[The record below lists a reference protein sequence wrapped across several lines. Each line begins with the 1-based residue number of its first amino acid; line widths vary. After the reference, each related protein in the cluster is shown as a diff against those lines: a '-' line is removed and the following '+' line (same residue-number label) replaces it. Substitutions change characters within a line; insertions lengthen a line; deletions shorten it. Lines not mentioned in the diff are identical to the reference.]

1 MHNTL
6 VTEGIYRLSAEVRD
20 TLFEGIWPI
29 PHGVSLSSYIVKG
42 DEVAVVDGLCGWD
55 GTRETLSAQL
65 AQMGIN
71 VKDIRYV
78 ILNHLEPDHSAWLEP
93 FKKLTGDVE
102 IVASARG
109 VEVANAF
116 YGLDSRYRCRA
127 VKSGDTIDLGGGRK
141 LVFEE
146 IPNVHWP
153 DTIATYETS
162 TGTLLPCDAF
172 GSFGTIA
179 DDAPFDDQLSEEQL
193 AFFETEALRYY
204 ANIVAGFS
212 LPVQKAIAKLAPV
225 DVRIIAPGHGIVWR
239 RDPGRIVRLY
249 EKLSSYGAGPAEPE
263 VTVIWGSMYGMT
275 ARGVEPVVE
284 GIKAEG
290 IQAHVHRVPDTHVSY
305 VLASALRS
313 GGIVLGMPT
322 YEYKMFPPMAHAL
335 DDLGRKK
342 IANRKA
348 FRFGSYS
355 WSGGAQKEL
364 DALMQ
369 SHRMGWDFLE
379 PVEYRGAPTA
389 ADLEAIHAR
398 GRELARAVKAACA
411 AKPAGC

>member
-6 VTEGIYRLSAEVRD
+6 VTEGIYRLSAKVRD
-20 TLFEGIWPI
+20 MLFEGIWPI
-29 PHGVSLSSYIVKG
+29 PHGVSLNSYIVKG
-42 DEVAVVDGLCGWD
+42 DEVAIVDGVCGWD
-55 GTRETLSAQL
+55 GIPETLYAQL
-65 AQMGIN
+65 AEMDVDI
-71 VKDIRYV
+71 KDIRYV
-78 ILNHLEPDHSAWLEP
+78 VLNHLEPDHSGWLES
-93 FKKLTGDVE
+93 FMKLTDGFE
-102 IVASARG
+102 IVSSAKG
-109 VEVANAF
+109 IEVAKAF
-116 YGLDSRYRCRA
+116 YGFDDRYRFRS
-127 VKSGDTIDLGGGRK
+127 VRSGDTIDLGGGRK
-141 LVFEE
+141 LLFEE

-153 DTIATYETS
+153 ETIATYEMS

-172 GSFGTIA
+172 GSFGAIA

-193 AFFETEALRYY
+193 AFFETETLRYY
-204 ANIVAGFS
+204 ANIVAAFS
-212 LPVQKAIAKLAPV
+212 LPVKKAMEKLAPV

-239 RDPGRIVRLY
+239 RDPGRILRMY
-249 EKLSSYGAGPAEPE
+249 ARFSSYAAGPAEPE

-275 ARGVEPVVE
+275 AKGVEPVVE

-290 IQAHVHRVPDTHVSY
+290 VQAHVHRVPDTHLSY

-322 YEYKMFPPMAHAL
+322 YEYKMFPPVAHAL

-348 FRFGSYS
+348 FRFGSYG

-364 DALMQ
+364 DRLMQ
-369 SHRMGWDFLE
+369 SRRMGWDFLA
-379 PVEYRGAPTA
+379 PVEFRGSPAA

-398 GRELARAVKAACA
+398 GRELARSVRAACA
-411 AKPAGC
+411 AA